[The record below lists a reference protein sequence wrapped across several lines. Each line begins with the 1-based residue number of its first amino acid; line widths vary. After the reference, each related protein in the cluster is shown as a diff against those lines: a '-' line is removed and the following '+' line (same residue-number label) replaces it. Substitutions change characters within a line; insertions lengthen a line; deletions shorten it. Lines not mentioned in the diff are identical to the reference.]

1 MGSSQIT
8 NILNIRNEN
17 PEKIRLLTASTPCGK
32 HEEYW
37 EWCVKASRTY
47 YPSKEDIENY
57 QFNGYQCDTRKDGN
71 GWVQVYSPSTVN
83 KELLK
88 INEDTNRTYIEDIRS
103 ELSEMRFLQEV
114 MAEFG
119 EEEAGVYRKEF
130 IEAAVEEGKRI
141 NHRYILDKGDDYV
154 REYCKSKVHS
164 KFILGID
171 WDKYQAGTNMACIEY
186 DPYFKNKFGMREPK
200 FIVLFRIEIP
210 KSRFT
215 YTEAVNKVIELND
228 LVNFDHIAID
238 RGYGETQIEMLVKY
252 GMANPVSGLEE
263 KVTGYQFG
271 QKIPVRDPHTGKKD
285 EKPLKPFMVNNSV
298 ITFEKQ
304 KIVFDPTDEEIVKQF
319 ESYVV
324 KNVSSTGVPI
334 FSSEDEHIIDAVNL
348 ALLAFE
354 QNYSDLMRIIRT
366 SKVSV
371 LGPILGKE
379 DSVVKERD
387 FTNYDNSYEYL
398 ELGYAKSKVIRGSK
412 SFNGGYKKFNFD
424 RRSF

>member
-1 MGSSQIT
+1 
-8 NILNIRNEN
+8 
-17 PEKIRLLTASTPCGK
+17 
-32 HEEYW
+32 
-37 EWCVKASRTY
+37 
-47 YPSKEDIENY
+47 
-57 QFNGYQCDTRKDGN
+57 
-71 GWVQVYSPSTVN
+71 
-83 KELLK
+83 
-88 INEDTNRTYIEDIRS
+88 
-103 ELSEMRFLQEV
+103 
-114 MAEFG
+114 
-119 EEEAGVYRKEF
+119 
-130 IEAAVEEGKRI
+130 
-141 NHRYILDKGDDYV
+141 
-154 REYCKSKVHS
+154 
-164 KFILGID
+164 
-171 WDKYQAGTNMACIEY
+171 
-186 DPYFKNKFGMREPK
+186 
-200 FIVLFRIEIP
+200 
-210 KSRFT
+210 
-215 YTEAVNKVIELND
+215 
-228 LVNFDHIAID
+228 
-238 RGYGETQIEMLVKY
+238 MLVKY

>member
-1 MGSSQIT
+1 M
-8 NILNIRNEN
+8 
-17 PEKIRLLTASTPCGK
+17 
-32 HEEYW
+32 
-37 EWCVKASRTY
+37 V
-47 YPSKEDIENY
+47 
-57 QFNGYQCDTRKDGN
+57 
-71 GWVQVYSPSTVN
+71 
-83 KELLK
+83 
-88 INEDTNRTYIEDIRS
+88 
-103 ELSEMRFLQEV
+103 
-114 MAEFG
+114 
-119 EEEAGVYRKEF
+119 
-130 IEAAVEEGKRI
+130 
-141 NHRYILDKGDDYV
+141 
-154 REYCKSKVHS
+154 
-164 KFILGID
+164 
-171 WDKYQAGTNMACIEY
+171 CIEY
-186 DPYFKNKFGMREPK
+186 DPYFKNRYGMREPK

-238 RGYGETQIEMLVKY
+238 RGYGEVQLEMLKKY
-252 GMANPVSGLEE
+252 GIANPVSGLDE
-263 KVTGYQFG
+263 KTIGYQFG
-271 QKIPVRDPHTGKKD
+271 QKLSVRDPHTGKKD

-324 KNVSSTGVPI
+324 KNVSSTGIPI
-334 FSSEDEHIIDAVNL
+334 FSSENEHIIDAVNL
-348 ALLAFE
+348 ALLIFE

-371 LGPILGKE
+371 LGPILGRE
-379 DSVVKERD
+379 DSLVKERD

-398 ELGYAKSKVIRGSK
+398 EMGYAKAKVIRGSK